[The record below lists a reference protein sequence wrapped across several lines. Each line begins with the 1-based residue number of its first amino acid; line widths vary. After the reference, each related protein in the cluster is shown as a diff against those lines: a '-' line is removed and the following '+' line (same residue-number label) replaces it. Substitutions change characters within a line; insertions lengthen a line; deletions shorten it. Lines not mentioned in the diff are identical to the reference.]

1 MRRAAAVTSAL
12 FAAVLAWCLWAAQA
26 AEERDS
32 AIERDVEALAPYV
45 RDHDLLDEQQKQVAR
60 ETGRV
65 AIYEEGVLCIYEDA
79 EIFADYL

>member
-1 MRRAAAVTSAL
+1 M
-12 FAAVLAWCLWAAQA
+12 
-26 AEERDS
+26 
-32 AIERDVEALAPYV
+32 RDVEALAPYV
-45 RDHDLLDEQQKQVAR
+45 RDHDLLTVRQKQEAR